1 MSQRAL
7 RPRRRP
13 AGHARKPRTPLRR
26 RIGRRLPGRGRLLAL
41 LAFAAVLGGTVT
53 LVNGPWLR
61 VVEVAHAGERYTPA
75 ADLNEI
81 LGAFRG
87 APLLAVDSGALA
99 ERIEDLPA
107 VASARVEAYLPGT
120 LRVSVVEKAAA
131 FTWVTRAARLVGAAD
146 GSIIAELPLDAE
158 LPAELAA
165 LPAVDDQ
172 RPGSRGLGVGDTL
185 SAAELRMALRLL
197 AVDPALLGSAATA
210 LGLQVDPEY
219 GFVLV
224 SAQPPWRA
232 ALGFYQL
239 DPAEDA
245 VTADARLDAQIAAVR
260 TLFAGHAEA
269 SVSWVDARN
278 PGRVYWAP

>member
-7 RPRRRP
+7 RPRRR
-13 AGHARKPRTPLRR
+13 AVGHARKPRTPLRR

-41 LAFAAVLGGTVT
+41 LVFAALLGGTVT

-61 VVEVAHAGERYTPA
+61 VAEVAHAGERYTPT
-75 ADLNEI
+75 ADLDQI

-87 APLLAVDSGALA
+87 APLLTVDSGALA
-99 ERIEDLPA
+99 DRIEELPA
-107 VASARVEAYLPGT
+107 VQSARVEARLPGT
-120 LRVSVVEKAAA
+120 LRVSVVEKPAA
-131 FTWVTRAARLVGAAD
+131 FTWVTRAARLVGATD
-146 GSIIAELPLDAE
+146 GSIIAELPLEAE
-158 LPAELAA
+158 LPAELAG
-165 LPAVDDQ
+165 LPVIDDQ
-172 RPGSRGLGVGDTL
+172 RPRSRSLGVGDTVP
-185 SAAELRMALRLL
+185 AAELRMAQRLL
-197 AVDPALLGSAATA
+197 AIDPALLGSATTGLA
-210 LGLQVDPEY
+210 LQVDAEY

-245 VTADARLDAQIAAVR
+245 ATADARLDAQVAAVR

-278 PGRVYWAP
+278 PGRVYWTP